1 MRLIEIDPKTKS
13 PDTQYRL
20 PQKPVA
26 PRAPRPKST
35 PTLPIIKPIKPLPPT
50 EALIA
55 ALKQQIADIKKR
67 IAALQANARN
77 QKAVQRLS
85 ERRSH

>member
-13 PDTQYRL
+13 PIDQYRY

-26 PRAPRPKST
+26 PRAPRPKSAA
-35 PTLPIIKPIKPLPPT
+35 TLPVIKPIKPMTPT
-50 EALIA
+50 EALIV

-77 QKAVQRLS
+77 IKSPV
-85 ERRSH
+85 